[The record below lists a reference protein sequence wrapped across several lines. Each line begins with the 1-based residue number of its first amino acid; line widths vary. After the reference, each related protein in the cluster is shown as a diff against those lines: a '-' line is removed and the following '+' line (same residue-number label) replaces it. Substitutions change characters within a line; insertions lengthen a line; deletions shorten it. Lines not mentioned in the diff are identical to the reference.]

1 MPARRLIILAA
12 ALLLTACTPL
22 IDDASSPTSAVPS
35 GPATTSA
42 APLPLALEL
51 GEFDPEGDF
60 TVIDPCTEIP
70 EEVYTAAGLGEV
82 VYGPSYER
90 ELSAKCSYNADSVS
104 KDGLFIVTGDRVPKS
119 RVIELGYLLEPPVQ
133 SDLNGVYFHHL
144 GVDISTACSAVVH
157 TTRGR
162 LVVNYGESL
171 TDTTQL
177 ANCGTALEHLE
188 KIIHY
193 LGENNGNA
201 HRS

>member
-1 MPARRLIILAA
+1 MPARRLFILAA

-42 APLPLALEL
+42 APQPLALEL

-70 EEVYTAAGLGEV
+70 EEVYAASGLGEV
-82 VYGPSYER
+82 TYGPSYER

-133 SDLNGVYFHHL
+133 SALEGVYFHHM
-144 GVDISTACSAVVH
+144 GIDMDTACSAAIH

-162 LVVNYGESL
+162 FVVNYGEL
-171 TDTTQL
+171 NTDTTQL

-188 KIIHY
+188 RIIHY